1 MAAAEEAPHTFRPG
15 YPSAVERALARLEPV
30 LARRL
35 EGRLP
40 ARWTALRLLDQD
52 PSLLCALE
60 KFLEIDLME
69 DPEVRVAL
77 LEAQAGLKEEGLD
90 QESLRETVVASLVRA
105 GAEIAGETVTFHRE
119 DAARRDRQ
127 LDRILTS
134 RAPESQ

>member
-1 MAAAEEAPHTFRPG
+1 M
-15 YPSAVERALARLEPV
+15 
-30 LARRL
+30 
-35 EGRLP
+35 
-40 ARWTALRLLDQD
+40 
-52 PSLLCALE
+52 
-60 KFLEIDLME
+60 
-69 DPEVRVAL
+69 RVAL

-134 RAPESQ
+134 RATGIPVMLCLLAVVFWITIAGANVPSGPPGGRPVLGAGSTYRSLCVLTGPRVAPRRAGAGGLSGAGPG